1 MRVERIALRM
11 LSRRNIKAKTSSD
24 QRPLRLRVGI
34 RCQYPAFMTAVPQRA
49 HQAGHRE
56 LDLRFAKVKEW
67 LRCHRNP
74 RSRHNRNPGAFLW
87 SASIYGRSL
96 SRGACRCRQRKDRKE
111 AQLEGHLSQPCRKS
125 QGMTIP
131 ERAAGA
137 QMVIARLALVP
148 MAPQLVIA
156 SPQKDTLLLQ
166 NRQVALQRNGRDFS
180 FGQI

>member
-1 MRVERIALRM
+1 
-11 LSRRNIKAKTSSD
+11 
-24 QRPLRLRVGI
+24 
-34 RCQYPAFMTAVPQRA
+34 
-49 HQAGHRE
+49 
-56 LDLRFAKVKEW
+56 
-67 LRCHRNP
+67 
-74 RSRHNRNPGAFLW
+74 
-87 SASIYGRSL
+87 
-96 SRGACRCRQRKDRKE
+96 
-111 AQLEGHLSQPCRKS
+111 
-125 QGMTIP
+125 MTIP